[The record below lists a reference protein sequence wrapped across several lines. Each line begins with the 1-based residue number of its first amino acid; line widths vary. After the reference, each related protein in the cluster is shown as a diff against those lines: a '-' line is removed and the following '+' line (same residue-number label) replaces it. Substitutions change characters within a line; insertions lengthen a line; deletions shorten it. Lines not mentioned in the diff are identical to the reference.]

1 MTKISKQDQE
11 LIAMRAEEDKK
22 DLFCSKNIDGDSDGD
37 YDCDDDN
44 DDDDDDYE
52 TLLQELSVSTTS
64 RNRNSEA
71 VEFQHGDHEENTA
84 SINAKGG
91 RIRRRRDSRHVH
103 FGHSLCG
110 TNTVVETHHAH
121 LSLHDMTEEEKS
133 QFGFS
138 DSE

>member
-11 LIAMRAEEDKK
+11 LIVMMTEDDEK
-22 DLFCSKNIDGDSDGD
+22 DLFCSKNIDGDD
-37 YDCDDDN
+37 DCDDDDHDY
-44 DDDDDDYE
+44 DD
-52 TLLQELSVSTTS
+52 LLNELSVSSTS
-64 RNRNSEA
+64 LNRKNKATQFYSTEDSE
-71 VEFQHGDHEENTA
+71 EQTA
-84 SINAKGG
+84 SNNAKGG
-91 RIRRRRDSRHVH
+91 SIRRRDSRHVH